1 MRVNILKRLES
12 SIYSFSLT
20 VERILKQIDSA
31 LDTLNNQTDYDYQ
44 EIDEIEDDEFDN
56 YEFGKKVKVKLKD
69 LDLIRFRQDLEHD
82 KEILD
87 ELLGDAQKVS
97 PEEDAKL
104 QDLKQVIADKIQN
117 PINPNNKKV
126 LIFTSFSDTAEYLYE
141 HLNAWILSHYK
152 IHTGLVTGS
161 SSLKSTVS
169 KLKNRFEEILV
180 HFSPI
185 SSKMNL
191 TKPEIDILVATDCIS
206 EGQNLQDCDYLIN
219 YDIHWNP
226 VRIIQRFG
234 RIDRIGSLNKEI
246 QLVNFWPNMELD
258 EYINLESRVKNRMV
272 MLDLSATGDD
282 DLLTA
287 ESKDLA
293 YRAEQLHKL
302 QEQVMDLEDLSSSIS
317 ITDLT
322 LDDFVLSLDRYMKAN
337 PNVLEEYPT
346 GVHAVTNIPDKLK
359 DDTIQGAIFCLRQ
372 IKYDVSEK
380 GANSLYPYYLVYVAQ
395 DGKVHIGN
403 KSPKS
408 ILDTYKALCSDK
420 KDVVQSLVDDFNKE
434 TKNGND
440 MITYTELLEKAVFDI
455 KGVVEEKGVKSLFK
469 FGKSTLTD
477 NKVSGLNDFELISF
491 LVVKP

>member
-1 MRVNILKRLES
+1 
-12 SIYSFSLT
+12 
-20 VERILKQIDSA
+20 
-31 LDTLNNQTDYDYQ
+31 
-44 EIDEIEDDEFDN
+44 
-56 YEFGKKVKVKLKD
+56 
-69 LDLIRFRQDLEHD
+69 
-82 KEILD
+82 
-87 ELLGDAQKVS
+87 
-97 PEEDAKL
+97 
-104 QDLKQVIADKIQN
+104 
-117 PINPNNKKV
+117 
-126 LIFTSFSDTAEYLYE
+126 
-141 HLNAWILSHYK
+141 
-152 IHTGLVTGS
+152 
-161 SSLKSTVS
+161 
-169 KLKNRFEEILV
+169 
-180 HFSPI
+180 
-185 SSKMNL
+185 MNL
-191 TKPEIDILVATDCIS
+191 SKPEIDILVATDCIS

-234 RIDRIGSLNKEI
+234 RIDRIGSLNKVI

-302 QEQVMDLEDLSSSIS
+302 QEQVMDLEDLSSNIS

-322 LDDFVLSLDRYMKAN
+322 LDDFILSLDRFMKAN

-346 GVHAVTNIPDKLK
+346 GVHAVTNISDKLK
-359 DDTIQGAIFCLRQ
+359 EDAAEGAIFCLKQ
-372 IKYDVSEK
+372 IKYDASEK
-380 GANSLYPYYLVYVAQ
+380 GANSLYPYYLVYVSQNGSIYMA
-395 DGKVHIGN
+395 N

-420 KDVVQSLVDDFNKE
+420 NEVIQSLVDAFNKE

-440 MITYTELLEKAVFDI
+440 MTTYTNLLEKAVFDI

-469 FGKSTLTD
+469 LGKSTLTD

-491 LVVKP
+491 LVVKS